1 MSKNAAENGSL
12 GKFRAWKVPAWA
24 SRAAALTVNIAV
36 LLQVQYYC
44 TDALGLAPGLVG
56 MVLLASKLFDGF
68 SDLIAGFIIDK
79 THSRLGKARPYEF
92 CIMLAWLFTVFMF
105 STPANFGTT
114 GKLIWVFVT
123 YTMICSV
130 FQTFLNASDSVYMS
144 RAFLSADDQTK
155 ILSFGSPIQMICS
168 IAAGATL
175 PILINMFGKQ
185 PGGWTK
191 ISLIF
196 AVPYGI
202 LGMARFLFIKE
213 VPLDE
218 KEETSDHLT
227 FKMLLDNIRTNKYIF
242 IVSVFAL
249 LSGLIQNGGSAVSTY
264 YFQYIYGDL
273 NVAGLFGALGII
285 TPFILVIMPL
295 LMKKWSLAKLSLIGA
310 VLGVIGNLIKFA
322 GGTNLVTL
330 IIGNL
335 IAMIPLMVTCMV
347 NIFLIECMDFGEWR
361 NGVRVEGALASI
373 KGFADK
379 LGAGLASV
387 LVGFV
392 LQFAGYDG
400 NAAVQSASANHA
412 IIALYSLVPLALYV
426 LQFIVMKQY
435 DLDQKLP
442 GIREEL
448 NTRRNG

>member
-1 MSKNAAENGSL
+1 MVTVAAG
-12 GKFRAWKVPAWA
+12 
-24 SRAAALTVNIAV
+24 
-36 LLQVQYYC
+36 YC
-44 TDALGLAPGLVG
+44 TASGNPGIG
-56 MVLLASKLFDGF
+56 
-68 SDLIAGFIIDK
+68 GFIIDK
-79 THSRLGKARPYEF
+79 THSKLGKARPYEF

-130 FQTFLNASDSVYMS
+130 FQTFLNASDSLYMS
-144 RAFLSADDQTK
+144 RAFLSAEDQTK

-175 PILINMFGKQ
+175 PILINTFGKQ

-347 NIFLIECMDFGEWR
+347 NIFLIECMDFGEWK

-400 NAAVQSASANHA
+400 NAAVQSVSANHA

-426 LQFIVMKQY
+426 IQFIVMKQY

-448 NTRRNG
+448 NARRNG